1 MRCSYQWFFSFSH
14 RHGDT
19 TSVIEEYGKTA
30 SSGSAKKW
38 KT

>member
-1 MRCSYQWFFSFSH
+1 MVFSFSH
-14 RHGDT
+14 RHGKP

-30 SSGSAKKW
+30 TSGGAKKW